1 MVRQWTLTS
10 PFRRFESFRRCHR
23 CEERECNRMNKC
35 DFCSWYDPD
44 SIGCY
49 RRGSKECERA
59 AERYTRVMLAK
70 ERRNAN
76 SRTYN
81 TTYNTRYNSKKK
93 KGRY

>member
-1 MVRQWTLTS
+1 MATDARFDKIKKIVPCKNSDNLETVIVSNFPCVVRKGE
-10 PFRRFESFRRCHR
+10 F
-23 CEERECNRMNKC
+23 
-35 DFCSWYDPD
+35 
-44 SIGCY
+44 
-49 RRGSKECERA
+49 KEGERA

>member
-1 MVRQWTLTS
+1 MIFVVGMTPIVLAVIDVVQKNVS
-10 PFRRFESFRRCHR
+10 V
-23 CEERECNRMNKC
+23 
-35 DFCSWYDPD
+35 
-44 SIGCY
+44 
-49 RRGSKECERA
+49 RA

-81 TTYNTRYNSKKK
+81 TTYNTRYNNKKK

>member
-1 MVRQWTLTS
+1 M
-10 PFRRFESFRRCHR
+10 PFRWFDPSYPSHR
-23 CEERECNRMNKC
+23 YKEGECNRMNKC
-35 DFCSWYDPD
+35 DFCVWYDPN